1 MECGVELEILGLDKI
16 KHLDENSNVDTA
28 EIIGLDVVRQIKEEP
43 DIRQENDNIEKDT
56 KGMEHT
62 VLSAGRIDSGN
73 EEVNITGLDKIRRV
87 AEPELPKLSS
97 FSVELISLVNKA
109 KEHDKYFQVFGA
121 DKHRY
126 RFNSVLPLSRVRDF
140 EERHQ
145 IKLPQGYVDF
155 LTQVGDGGA
164 GPDLGL
170 YSLDE
175 VEFNN
180 YTDHSPVPCS
190 YEMIRTR
197 QDFYTVPYTIENK
210 EPLINS
216 GLDEDKWFE
225 WYENLGRACM
235 SGKDHNRMA
244 TELYNGLL
252 EISVAGGTSTVY
264 LICTGDLKG
273 RLAGFTLDIDDRVH
287 IYDMTFEEW
296 LKNHFIGIVTKF
308 ENKS

>member
-225 WYENLGRACM
+225 WF
-235 SGKDHNRMA
+235 
-244 TELYNGLL
+244 T
-252 EISVAGGTSTVY
+252 IQ
-264 LICTGDLKG
+264 
-273 RLAGFTLDIDDRVH
+273 AGF
-287 IYDMTFEEW
+287 
-296 LKNHFIGIVTKF
+296 
-308 ENKS
+308 